1 MIKIFE
7 LEKNWTKKLLES
19 LKQDSIK
26 TKEIRNLYNL
36 WKKETLIVENTK
48 DFSVNYVSKNEKD
61 EIEIVRT

>member
-7 LEKNWTKKLLES
+7 LEKDWTKKLLES

-26 TKEIRNLYNL
+26 TKEIKNLYNL
-36 WKKETLIVENTK
+36 WNKETLIVENTK
-48 DFSVNYVSKNEKD
+48 DFSVNYVSKNENN